1 MLIDIQTIRI
11 LLWLNEDDT
20 SLDNKIEIF
29 YNNAVAYIENYIW
42 YKLEEAEY
50 IDEKDWNWEKI
61 TSVKN
66 IPLRSI
72 EKIEWKL
79 STDWSLNDYEEISN
93 KDYTYKTNW
102 ELFFNSNLS
111 RWYKMYKIS
120 YTAWYT
126 SLNLDNS
133 LAMILQDLI
142 VSFYNQNDI
151 DNNKVV
157 SESVDWASISFMK
170 SFNYMQ
176 DSYWRVNVILDKFK
190 KYEF

>member
-1 MLIDIQTIRI
+1 
-11 LLWLNEDDT
+11 
-20 SLDNKIEIF
+20 
-29 YNNAVAYIENYIW
+29 
-42 YKLEEAEY
+42 
-50 IDEKDWNWEKI
+50 
-61 TSVKN
+61 
-66 IPLRSI
+66 
-72 EKIEWKL
+72 
-79 STDWSLNDYEEISN
+79 
-93 KDYTYKTNW
+93 
-102 ELFFNSNLS
+102 
-111 RWYKMYKIS
+111 MYRIS

-133 LAMILQDLI
+133 LAMVLQDLI